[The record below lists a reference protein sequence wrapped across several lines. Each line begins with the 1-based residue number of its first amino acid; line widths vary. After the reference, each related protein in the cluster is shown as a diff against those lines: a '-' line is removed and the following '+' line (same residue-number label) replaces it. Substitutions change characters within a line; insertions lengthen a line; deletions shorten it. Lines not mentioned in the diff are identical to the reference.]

1 MKKKAMIGIFSSLLA
16 LGTLGACGNVD
27 DMDNDL
33 NDDPMMENN
42 DPLNDDM
49 DNNNNY

>member
-1 MKKKAMIGIFSSLLA
+1 MKKKALIGIFSTLLA

-27 DMDNDL
+27 DLNEDL

-42 DPLNDDM
+42 DPA
-49 DNNNNY
+49 DNNL